1 MSKRLDKAKKV
12 IRDNFSSANC
22 GLFDC
27 RNAVGDSMITVYKDD
42 DIQIDICY
50 HWSYFEVFGLTD
62 AEFDKL
68 GEYYASLFSGRR

>member
-12 IRDNFSSANC
+12 IRDNFSSAQC

-27 RNAVGDSMITVYKDD
+27 RNVVGDHMVTVYEDD

-50 HWSYFEVFGLTD
+50 HWEYFEVFGLTD
-62 AEFDKL
+62 AEFDELSK
-68 GEYYASLFSGRR
+68 YYASLR

>member
-12 IRDNFSSANC
+12 IRDNFSNAQC

-27 RNAVGDSMITVYKDD
+27 RNVVGDRMVTVYKDD

-50 HWSYFEVFGLTD
+50 RYSYFEVFGLTD

-68 GEYYASLFSGRR
+68 SEYYASLR